1 MPFRH
6 FALLAVV
13 CLIWATNNVLSK
25 YVVSGLD
32 VPPLFYA
39 AARFAILS
47 VVLIPF
53 LRPAPRPIWR
63 LVVTALLM
71 GGGNFALMFV
81 GLKASTPSAVAVV
94 FQLGLPM
101 TVLLSVLML
110 DERVSRW
117 RAVGISLTF
126 VGVIT
131 VIWNPKGMEVSTG
144 LLLVVLATFM
154 SSLGAVMTKQ
164 IKGLKPLTFQAWVGI
179 SSVVPLTVLSA
190 WLEPGQVG
198 KAVEAGWPFLGA
210 LLFSAL
216 IVSLVAHT
224 TYVMLLQRYEAN
236 LISALTLMTPLATI
250 GLGVALMGDPFGPRM
265 VLGSALAMTGVLVVA
280 LRRNQVMA
288 ILMALRDRA
297 R

>member
-1 MPFRH
+1 MSARH
-6 FALLAVV
+6 FALLVAM
-13 CLIWATNNVLSK
+13 CLIWAANNILSK
-25 YVVSGLD
+25 YVVSTLL

-39 AARFAILS
+39 AARFAILT
-47 VVLIPF
+47 VVLAPF
-53 LRPAPRPIWR
+53 LAPAPRPIWR

-81 GLKASTPSAVAVV
+81 GLKASTPSAVSVV

-110 DERVSRW
+110 HERIGRW
-117 RAVGISLTF
+117 RAFGIGLTF
-126 VGVIT
+126 AGVIA
-131 VIWNPKGMEVSTG
+131 VIWDPHGLKFSNG
-144 LLLVVLATFM
+144 LLLVAAATFM
-154 SSLGAVMTKQ
+154 ASLGAVMTKQ
-164 IKGLKPLTFQAWVGI
+164 IEGMRPLTFQAWVGF
-179 SSVVPLTVLSA
+179 SSVWPLAALSA

-198 KAVEAGWPFLGA
+198 IAIAAGWPFLGA

-224 TYVMLLQRYEAN
+224 SYVMLLQRYEAN
-236 LISALTLMTPLATI
+236 LIAALTLMTPLFTI
-250 GLGVALMGDPFGPRM
+250 GMGVILLGDPFGPRM
-265 VLGSALAMTGVLVVA
+265 ALGSALALSGVLIIA

-288 ILMALRDRA
+288 MLMALRDRT